1 MTPPGVFFLAIF
13 QQTANLKQIYLYDSA
28 ICQQLQIEHHL
39 LNPQSL
45 SIYTHERRFTM
56 PVTNTIELPKRR
68 AAIEPTAIRHHA
80 FCQVQGAGDYQHRGP

>member
-1 MTPPGVFFLAIF
+1 
-13 QQTANLKQIYLYDSA
+13 
-28 ICQQLQIEHHL
+28 
-39 LNPQSL
+39 
-45 SIYTHERRFTM
+45 M